1 MGDKRMIVKNIY
13 QKLHQACLSAGGV
26 KKGEKV
32 KGMHFNPLLHD
43 AVQEVATQAL
53 LDQKLYPTCSYKT
66 DTHDNY
72 IMVTCFMT
80 IHDIENPNEK
90 IEVNGCSA
98 MGGLDKFGTGQAM
111 SYSRKY
117 AFLNLLNL
125 KTGIKDD
132 DGYEAK
138 PFEEDKVWKEN
149 FKHRV
154 QEGLNKIPKTNG
166 KKNIR
171 LDMELDMG
179 LIKNDIKN
187 IDDIYALR
195 QWKKDN
201 SELFDSN
208 NKSQRE
214 YRQITDLYETHE
226 TKLNQGVITNG

>member
-1 MGDKRMIVKNIY
+1 MGDKRMKNIY
-13 QKLHQACLSAGGV
+13 QKLHQACLNAGGV

-43 AVQEVATQAL
+43 AVQEVAVQAL
-53 LDQKLYPTCSYKT
+53 LDERLYPMCSYKT

-117 AFLNLLNL
+117 AFLNVLNL
-125 KTGIKDD
+125 KTGIEDD

-138 PFEEDKVWKEN
+138 PFEEVK
-149 FKHRV
+149 
-154 QEGLNKIPKTNG
+154 QIPSTNG
-166 KKNIR
+166 KKNIK

-187 IDDIYALR
+187 INDIYALR
-195 QWKKDN
+195 QWKKHN

>member
-1 MGDKRMIVKNIY
+1 MKNIY
-13 QKLHQACLSAGGV
+13 QKLHQACLNAGGV

-43 AVQEVATQAL
+43 VVQEVATQAL
-53 LDQKLYPTCSYKT
+53 LDQGLYPTCSYKT
-66 DTHDNY
+66 DTHETFV
-72 IMVTCFMT
+72 MVTCYMT
-80 IHDIENPNEK
+80 IHDIDNVEDK

-117 AFLNLLNL
+117 AFLNLSNL
-125 KTGIKDD
+125 KTGIQDD
-132 DGYEAK
+132 DGYTAK
-138 PFEEDKVWKEN
+138 PFEEVK
-149 FKHRV
+149 
-154 QEGLNKIPKTNG
+154 KIPVGNG
-166 KKNIR
+166 KKNIK

-179 LIKNDIKN
+179 RIKDDIKK
-187 IDDIYALR
+187 IDDIFVLR
-195 QWKKDN
+195 NWKKQN

-208 NKSQRE
+208 NKSLRA

>member
-1 MGDKRMIVKNIY
+1 MGDKRMKNIY
-13 QKLHQACLSAGGV
+13 QKLHQACLNAGGV
-26 KKGEKV
+26 KKGERV

-53 LDQKLYPTCSYKT
+53 LDVGLYPTCNYKT
-66 DTHDNY
+66 ESHQDHVM
-72 IMVTCFMT
+72 ITCFMT
-80 IHDIENPNEK
+80 VSDVDKPEDK
-90 IEVNGCSA
+90 IEISGCSA

-138 PFEEDKVWKEN
+138 SFEELK
-149 FKHRV
+149 
-154 QEGLNKIPKTNG
+154 KIPKSNG
-166 KKNIR
+166 KKNIK

-179 LIKNDIKN
+179 RIKSDIQK

-195 QWKKDN
+195 KWKAEH
-201 SELFDSN
+201 SELFNSN
-208 NKSQRE
+208 NKSLRE
-214 YRQITDLYETHE
+214 YRQIDDFYKTHE

>member
-66 DTHDNY
+66 ETHDNY

-80 IHDIENPNEK
+80 IHDIENTNEK

-117 AFLNLLNL
+117 AFLNVLNL

-138 PFEEDKVWKEN
+138 PFEEVK
-149 FKHRV
+149 
-154 QEGLNKIPKTNG
+154 QIPSTNG
-166 KKNIR
+166 KKNIK

-187 IDDIYALR
+187 INDIYALR
-195 QWKKDN
+195 QWKKHN

>member
-1 MGDKRMIVKNIY
+1 MGDKRMKNIY
-13 QKLHQACLSAGGV
+13 QKLHQACLNAGGV

-53 LDQKLYPTCSYKT
+53 LDQGLYPTCSYKT
-66 DTHDNY
+66 DTHETFV
-72 IMVTCFMT
+72 MVTCYMT
-80 IHDIENPNEK
+80 IHDVDNVEDK

-125 KTGIKDD
+125 KTGIQDD
-132 DGYEAK
+132 DGYTAK
-138 PFEEDKVWKEN
+138 PFEEVK
-149 FKHRV
+149 
-154 QEGLNKIPKTNG
+154 KIPVGNG
-166 KKNIR
+166 KKNIK
-171 LDMELDMG
+171 LDMDLLDMG
-179 LIKNDIKN
+179 LIKNDIEKIN
-187 IDDIYALR
+187 DIYALR
-195 QWKKDN
+195 NWKKQN

-208 NKSQRE
+208 NKSLRE
-214 YRQITDLYETHE
+214 YRQITDLYETRE

>member
-1 MGDKRMIVKNIY
+1 MK
-13 QKLHQACLSAGGV
+13 
-26 KKGEKV
+26 
-32 KGMHFNPLLHD
+32 
-43 AVQEVATQAL
+43 
-53 LDQKLYPTCSYKT
+53 
-66 DTHDNY
+66 
-72 IMVTCFMT
+72 
-80 IHDIENPNEK
+80 IHDVDSDDVVEM
-90 IEVNGCSA
+90 NGCSA

-117 AFLNLLNL
+117 AFLNVLNL

-138 PFEEDKVWKEN
+138 PFEEVK
-149 FKHRV
+149 
-154 QEGLNKIPKTNG
+154 QIPKTNG

-187 IDDIYALR
+187 INDIYALR

>member
-1 MGDKRMIVKNIY
+1 MGVKRMKNIY
-13 QKLHQACLSAGGV
+13 QKLHQACLNAGGV

-53 LDQKLYPTCSYKT
+53 LDQGLYPTCSYKT
-66 DTHDNY
+66 DTHETFV
-72 IMVTCFMT
+72 MVTCYMT
-80 IHDIENPNEK
+80 IHDVDNVEDK

-125 KTGIKDD
+125 KTGIQDD
-132 DGYEAK
+132 DGYTAK
-138 PFEEDKVWKEN
+138 PFEEVK
-149 FKHRV
+149 
-154 QEGLNKIPKTNG
+154 KIPVVNG
-166 KKNIR
+166 KKNIK
-171 LDMELDMG
+171 LDMDLLDMG
-179 LIKNDIKN
+179 RIKYDIQN
-187 IDDIYALR
+187 INDIYALR
-195 QWKKDN
+195 NWKKQN
-201 SELFDSN
+201 SRLFDSN
-208 NKSQRE
+208 NKSLRE

>member
-53 LDQKLYPTCSYKT
+53 LDVGLYPTCNYKT
-66 DTHDNY
+66 ESHQDHVM
-72 IMVTCFMT
+72 ITCFMT
-80 IHDIENPNEK
+80 VHNIDKPGDK
-90 IEVNGCSA
+90 IEINGCSA

-138 PFEEDKVWKEN
+138 PFEEVK
-149 FKHRV
+149 
-154 QEGLNKIPKTNG
+154 QIPSTNG
-166 KKNIR
+166 KKNIK

-179 LIKNDIKN
+179 LIKDDIKKIN
-187 IDDIYALR
+187 DIYALR
-195 QWKKDN
+195 KWRKAN
-201 SELFDSN
+201 SDLFDSN
-208 NKSQRE
+208 NKSLRE
-214 YRQITDLYETHE
+214 YKQITDLYETHE

>member
-53 LDQKLYPTCSYKT
+53 LDVGLYPTCNYKT
-66 DTHDNY
+66 ESHQDHVM
-72 IMVTCFMT
+72 ITCFMT
-80 IHDIENPNEK
+80 VHNIDKPGDK
-90 IEVNGCSA
+90 IEINGCSA

-138 PFEEDKVWKEN
+138 PFEEVK
-149 FKHRV
+149 
-154 QEGLNKIPKTNG
+154 KIPKSNG
-166 KKNIR
+166 KKNIKI
-171 LDMELDMG
+171 DMDNLNMG
-179 LIKNDIKN
+179 LIQDDIEKIN
-187 IDDIYALR
+187 DIYALR
-195 QWKKDN
+195 KWKKENLD
-201 SELFDSN
+201 LFDSN
-208 NKSQRE
+208 NKSLRE
-214 YRQITDLYETHE
+214 YRHINNLYENRK

>member
-1 MGDKRMIVKNIY
+1 MGDKRMKNIY
-13 QKLHQACLSAGGV
+13 QKLHQACLNAGGV

-53 LDQKLYPTCSYKT
+53 LDVGLYPTCNYKT
-66 DTHDNY
+66 ESHQDHVM
-72 IMVTCFMT
+72 ITCFMT
-80 IHDIENPNEK
+80 VSDVDKPEDK
-90 IEVNGCSA
+90 IEISGCSA

-138 PFEEDKVWKEN
+138 SFEEQD
-149 FKHRV
+149 
-154 QEGLNKIPKTNG
+154 QEYKKIPKSNG
-166 KKNIR
+166 KKNIK

-179 LIKNDIKN
+179 RIKSDIQK

-195 QWKKDN
+195 KWKAEH

-208 NKSQRE
+208 NKSLRE
-214 YRQITDLYETHE
+214 YRQIDDFYTTHE

>member
-53 LDQKLYPTCSYKT
+53 LDVGLYPTCNYKT
-66 DTHDNY
+66 ESHQDHVM
-72 IMVTCFMT
+72 ITCFMT
-80 IHDIENPNEK
+80 VHNIDKPGDK
-90 IEVNGCSA
+90 IEINGCSA

-138 PFEEDKVWKEN
+138 SFEEVK
-149 FKHRV
+149 
-154 QEGLNKIPKTNG
+154 KIPSTNG
-166 KKNIR
+166 KKNIK
-171 LDMELDMG
+171 LDMEELDMG
-179 LIKNDIKN
+179 RIKNDIQV

-195 QWKKDN
+195 QWRKAN
-201 SELFDSN
+201 SDLFDSN

>member
-1 MGDKRMIVKNIY
+1 MGDKRMKNIY
-13 QKLHQACLSAGGV
+13 QKLHQACLNAGGV
-26 KKGEKV
+26 KKGERV

-53 LDQKLYPTCSYKT
+53 LDVGLYPTCNYKT
-66 DTHDNY
+66 ESHQDHVM
-72 IMVTCFMT
+72 ITCFMT
-80 IHDIENPNEK
+80 VCDVDKPEDK
-90 IEVNGCSA
+90 IEISGCSA

-138 PFEEDKVWKEN
+138 SFEEVK
-149 FKHRV
+149 
-154 QEGLNKIPKTNG
+154 KIPSTNG
-166 KKNIR
+166 KKNIK
-171 LDMELDMG
+171 LDMEELDMG
-179 LIKNDIKN
+179 RIKNDIQV

-195 QWKKDN
+195 KWRKAN
-201 SELFDSN
+201 SDLFDSN
-208 NKSQRE
+208 NKSLRE
-214 YRQITDLYETHE
+214 YRRLTDLYETHE

>member
-1 MGDKRMIVKNIY
+1 
-13 QKLHQACLSAGGV
+13 
-26 KKGEKV
+26 
-32 KGMHFNPLLHD
+32 MHFNPLLHD

-80 IHDIENPNEK
+80 IHDIENANEK

-117 AFLNLLNL
+117 AFLNVLNL

-138 PFEEDKVWKEN
+138 PFEEVKE
-149 FKHRV
+149 
-154 QEGLNKIPKTNG
+154 IPKTNG
-166 KKNIR
+166 NKNIK

-179 LIKNDIKN
+179 LIKNDIKK

-195 QWKKDN
+195 KWRKAN
-201 SELFDSN
+201 SDLFDSN

>member
-1 MGDKRMIVKNIY
+1 MIVKNIY

-53 LDQKLYPTCSYKT
+53 LDVGLYPTCNYKT
-66 DTHDNY
+66 ESHQDHVM
-72 IMVTCFMT
+72 ITCFMT
-80 IHDIENPNEK
+80 VHNIDKPGDK
-90 IEVNGCSA
+90 IEINGCSA

-138 PFEEDKVWKEN
+138 SFEEDKVIKEDL
-149 FKHRV
+149 KYRI
-154 QEGLNKIPKTNG
+154 QEGLNKIPSTNG

-171 LDMELDMG
+171 LDMQLDMDQIREHVKG
-179 LIKNDIKN
+179 IKDIF
-187 IDDIYALR
+187 ALR
-195 QWKKDN
+195 KFRKEYP
-201 SELFDSN
+201 ELFDSN
-208 NKSQRE
+208 KMSLRE
-214 YRQITDLYETHE
+214 YRQIEDLYQTQEI
-226 TKLNQGVITNG
+226 KLNRQGVIYG

>member
-1 MGDKRMIVKNIY
+1 MIIKNIY

-53 LDQKLYPTCSYKT
+53 LDVGLYPTCNYKT
-66 DTHDNY
+66 ESHQDHVM
-72 IMVTCFMT
+72 ITCFMT
-80 IHDIENPNEK
+80 VHNIDKPGDK
-90 IEVNGCSA
+90 IEINGCSA

-138 PFEEDKVWKEN
+138 PFEEVK
-149 FKHRV
+149 
-154 QEGLNKIPKTNG
+154 QIPSTNG
-166 KKNIR
+166 KKNIK

-187 IDDIYALR
+187 INDIYALR
-195 QWKKDN
+195 QWKKHN

>member
-1 MGDKRMIVKNIY
+1 
-13 QKLHQACLSAGGV
+13 
-26 KKGEKV
+26 
-32 KGMHFNPLLHD
+32 MHFNPLLHD

-66 DTHDNY
+66 ETHDNY

-80 IHDIENPNEK
+80 IHDIENTNEK

-117 AFLNLLNL
+117 AFLNVLNL

-138 PFEEDKVWKEN
+138 PFEEVK
-149 FKHRV
+149 
-154 QEGLNKIPKTNG
+154 QIPSTNG
-166 KKNIR
+166 KKNIK

-179 LIKNDIKN
+179 LIKDDIKKIN
-187 IDDIYALR
+187 DIYALR
-195 QWKKDN
+195 KWRKAN
-201 SELFDSN
+201 SDLFDSN
-208 NKSQRE
+208 NKSLRE
-214 YRQITDLYETHE
+214 YKQITDLYETHE

>member
-1 MGDKRMIVKNIY
+1 MEIKRMKNIY
-13 QKLHQACLSAGGV
+13 QKLHQACLNAGGV

-53 LDQKLYPTCSYKT
+53 LDQGLYPTCSYKT
-66 DTHDNY
+66 DTDETFV
-72 IMVTCFMT
+72 MVTCYMT
-80 IHDIENPNEK
+80 IHDIDNVEDK

-125 KTGIKDD
+125 KTGIQDD
-132 DGYEAK
+132 DGYTAK
-138 PFEEDKVWKEN
+138 PFEEVK
-149 FKHRV
+149 
-154 QEGLNKIPKTNG
+154 KIPVGNG
-166 KKNIR
+166 KKNIK
-171 LDMELDMG
+171 LDMDLLDMG
-179 LIKNDIKN
+179 LIKNDIEKIN
-187 IDDIYALR
+187 DIYALR
-195 QWKKDN
+195 NWKKQN

-208 NKSQRE
+208 NKSLRE
-214 YRQITDLYETHE
+214 YRQITDLYETRE

>member
-1 MGDKRMIVKNIY
+1 MGDKRMKNIY
-13 QKLHQACLSAGGV
+13 QKLHQACLNAGGV

-53 LDQKLYPTCSYKT
+53 LDVGLYPTCNYKT
-66 DTHDNY
+66 ESHQDHVM
-72 IMVTCFMT
+72 ITCFMT
-80 IHDIENPNEK
+80 VSDVDKPEDK
-90 IEVNGCSA
+90 IEISGCSA

-138 PFEEDKVWKEN
+138 SFEELK
-149 FKHRV
+149 
-154 QEGLNKIPKTNG
+154 KIPKSNG
-166 KKNIR
+166 KKNIK
-171 LDMELDMG
+171 LDMEELDMG
-179 LIKNDIKN
+179 RIKSDIQK

-195 QWKKDN
+195 EWKAEH

-208 NKSQRE
+208 NKSLRE

>member
-32 KGMHFNPLLHD
+32 KGMHFNPLQHD
-43 AVQEVATQAL
+43 AVQEVAVQAL

-80 IHDIENPNEK
+80 IHDIENANEK

-117 AFLNLLNL
+117 AFLNVLNL

-138 PFEEDKVWKEN
+138 PFEEVKE
-149 FKHRV
+149 
-154 QEGLNKIPKTNG
+154 IPKTNG
-166 KKNIR
+166 NKNIK

-187 IDDIYALR
+187 INDIYALI
-195 QWKKDN
+195 QWKKHN

>member
-117 AFLNLLNL
+117 AFLNVLNL

-138 PFEEDKVWKEN
+138 PFEEVKEISN
-149 FKHRV
+149 
-154 QEGLNKIPKTNG
+154 TNG

>member
-1 MGDKRMIVKNIY
+1 MEIKRMKNIY
-13 QKLHQACLSAGGV
+13 QKLHQACLNAGGV
-26 KKGEKV
+26 KKGDRV

-53 LDQKLYPTCSYKT
+53 LDVGLYPTCNYKT
-66 DTHDNY
+66 ESHQDHVM
-72 IMVTCFMT
+72 ITCFMT
-80 IHDIENPNEK
+80 VHDVDKPEDK
-90 IEVNGCSA
+90 IEISGCSA

-138 PFEEDKVWKEN
+138 SFEELK
-149 FKHRV
+149 
-154 QEGLNKIPKTNG
+154 KIPKSNG
-166 KKNIR
+166 KKNIK

-179 LIKNDIKN
+179 LIKDDIEKIN
-187 IDDIYALR
+187 DIYALR
-195 QWKKDN
+195 NWKKQN
-201 SELFDSN
+201 SDLFDSN
-208 NKSQRE
+208 NKSIRE
-214 YRQITDLYETHE
+214 YRKITDMYETRE